1 LSGTHTPPR
10 DRARIGDLID
20 RRSEMESSPARSLV
34 AEGPALELEAHVQ
47 AVEKAARDWG
57 VSADQLEGKIVS
69 ALLAAISAVGR
80 SNIATIGD
88 LGKLLEGTREVGEG
102 ELRRLKALLDGG
114 QQVLDLAREAA
125 KKAARAQKQTRDEY
139 DQAIVRVAKTM
150 ADKLLDSSQRWLVLK
165 QTDYN
170 RTSAWRH
177 AAVVSAA
184 VVGLMAL
191 GYGYRG
197 WQDGPAAEALQRC
210 AAAPI
215 MLKIGDQQQLVPACR
230 LDHLAQREIKD
241 LPVALKEWFAEWLP

>member
-1 LSGTHTPPR
+1 
-10 DRARIGDLID
+10 
-20 RRSEMESSPARSLV
+20 MESGGSKALAPTA
-34 AEGPALELEAHVQ
+34 PALDLEAHVQ

-57 VSADQLEGKIVS
+57 VSVDQLEGKFVS

-80 SNIATIGD
+80 SNIATIAD
-88 LGKLLEGTREVGEG
+88 LGRLLEGTREAGEV

-114 QQVLDLAREAA
+114 QQVLELAREAA
-125 KKAARAQKQTRDEY
+125 KTAARAQKQTRDEY

-170 RTSAWRH
+170 RRSAWRH

-184 VVGLMAL
+184 VLALVAL

-197 WQDGPAAEALQRC
+197 WQDGPAAEALERC

-230 LDHLAQREIKD
+230 LDHLAKRDVKD
-241 LPVALKEWFAEWLP
+241 LPEALREWFAEWLP